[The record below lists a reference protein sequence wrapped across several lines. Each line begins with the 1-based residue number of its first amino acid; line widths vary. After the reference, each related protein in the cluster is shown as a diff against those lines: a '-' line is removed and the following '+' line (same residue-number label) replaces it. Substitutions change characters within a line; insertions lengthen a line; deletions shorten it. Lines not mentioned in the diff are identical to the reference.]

1 MCFSVA
7 TLTGGYR
14 MFGFFKRKPARQ
26 HEQALESQAADPID
40 RFWAWVLANRSGV
53 VAEVQAFGTDGASSN
68 LAVSEL
74 GDRLKRID
82 PGLAHEVG
90 MADPGTLEI
99 VISAEGFRE
108 LFPTVLEVVKRA
120 PDVSG
125 LKVTAFRQRNP
136 GMSLEV
142 LAQTMTAED
151 VSYVSQREGEKI
163 GLDVFFDVDL
173 DERARTMI
181 GFLMLD
187 MALGEYDVGTALGS
201 IEFQEG
207 RPPADAK
214 RLSELAEEVDAA
226 RTGMTH

>member
-1 MCFSVA
+1 
-7 TLTGGYR
+7 
-14 MFGFFKRKPARQ
+14 MFGFFKGKPAKQ
-26 HEQALESQAADPID
+26 LEGAPESPAAGPID
-40 RFWAWVLANRSGV
+40 EFWAWVLANRSGI
-53 VAEVQAFGTDGASSN
+53 VAEVQAFGTDGASPI

-74 GDRLKRID
+74 SARLKRID

-90 MADPGTLEI
+90 MADPDTLEI

-108 LFPTVLEVVKRA
+108 IFPTVLEVVKAA

-136 GMSLEV
+136 GLSLEV
-142 LAQTMTAED
+142 LGQTMTAED
-151 VSYVSQREGEKI
+151 VSYVSQSEGEKI

-173 DERARTMI
+173 DERARVMI

-187 MALGEYDVGTALGS
+187 MTLGEYDVGTALGS
-201 IEFQEG
+201 IEFREE
-207 RPPADAK
+207 RPPAEAK

-226 RTGMTH
+226 RTGMIH

>member
-1 MCFSVA
+1 
-7 TLTGGYR
+7 
-14 MFGFFKRKPARQ
+14 MFGFFKRKPAGQ
-26 HEQALESQAADPID
+26 HEEAPESLAADPID
-40 RFWAWVLANRSGV
+40 RFWAWVLANRSGI
-53 VAEVQAFGTDGASSN
+53 VAEVQTFGTDGARSN
-68 LAVSEL
+68 LAIIEL

-99 VISAEGFRE
+99 VISAEGCRE
-108 LFPTVLEVVKRA
+108 LFPSVLEVVKRA
-120 PDVSG
+120 PDESG
-125 LKVTAFRQRNP
+125 LKITAFRQRNP

-142 LAQTMTAED
+142 LGQTMTAGD
-151 VSYVSQREGEKI
+151 VSYVSRGEGEKI

-173 DERARTMI
+173 DESARVMI

-201 IEFQEG
+201 IEFHEG
-207 RPPADAK
+207 RPPAEAK
-214 RLSELAEEVDAA
+214 RLSELAQEVDAA